1 LNPDMGKRF
10 FSSAIHP
17 SSYSVGRGV
26 LSLG

>member
-10 FSSAIHP
+10 FSSPKHP
-17 SSYSVGRGV
+17 AAYSVGPGV